1 MKGKTTRNIFLFL
14 LAVGI
19 LICIA
24 GLAMANFDPARL
36 QTGGPFSLQSF
47 STTEKV
53 TSLSIDVNEAEVRL
67 VRAEEDVS
75 EFSVSYEENAVV
87 KFVPE
92 YKEGVFSLTSVEVE
106 WYRRFFSLTFKT
118 PLVTVRLPEESYEH
132 FSVKTRNGA
141 LSSESE
147 LSAKS
152 AYLATSNGKISVRNL
167 TLTGNL
173 TAESSNG
180 AMLLSN
186 ISASSI
192 TAKTSNGKFE
202 TDLLT
207 AADIYLKTSN
217 GKIDAQTLLAAN
229 SIVLKTSNGAML
241 LSNISAS
248 SITAKTSNGKFET
261 DLLTAADIYLKTSN
275 GKIDAQTL
283 LAANSIVLKT
293 SNGAIN
299 ATVVGTAEDFRI
311 DASTSNGSNNL
322 ADTAAGDKAL
332 TVRTSN
338 GNISV
343 FFLG

>member
-1 MKGKTTRNIFLFL
+1 
-14 LAVGI
+14 
-19 LICIA
+19 
-24 GLAMANFDPARL
+24 MANFDPARL

-53 TSLSIDVNEAEVRL
+53 TSLSIDVNEADVRL

-92 YKEGVFSLTSVEVE
+92 YKEGVFSLTSVKVE
-106 WYRRFFSLTFKT
+106 WYRRIFTFGFKT

-152 AYLATSNGKISVRNL
+152 AYLSTSNGKISVRNL

-173 TAESSNG
+173 TAES
-180 AMLLSN
+180 
-186 ISASSI
+186 
-192 TAKTSNGKFE
+192 
-202 TDLLT
+202 
-207 AADIYLKTSN
+207 
-217 GKIDAQTLLAAN
+217 
-229 SIVLKTSNGAML
+229 SNGAML

>member
-53 TSLSIDVNEAEVRL
+53 TSLSIDVNEADVRL

-92 YKEGVFSLTSVEVE
+92 YKEGVFSLTSVKVE
-106 WYRRFFSLTFKT
+106 WYRRIFTFGFKT

-152 AYLATSNGKISVRNL
+152 AYLSTSNGKISVRNL

-173 TAESSNG
+173 TAES
-180 AMLLSN
+180 
-186 ISASSI
+186 
-192 TAKTSNGKFE
+192 
-202 TDLLT
+202 
-207 AADIYLKTSN
+207 
-217 GKIDAQTLLAAN
+217 
-229 SIVLKTSNGAML
+229 SNGAML

-322 ADTAAGDKAL
+322 ADTAAGDKAP